1 MLKKEI
7 LKSFRID
14 LDSKVNWVI
23 QVIFWIWKMMER
35 KENELIGI
43 IESNRAISTL
53 AAMNMYL
60 QERDS

>member
-1 MLKKEI
+1 
-7 LKSFRID
+7 
-14 LDSKVNWVI
+14 
-23 QVIFWIWKMMER
+23 MER